1 MQSEKLVYARFF
13 CRTAFFC
20 LRVIKSTSFVLQDAK
35 HTAASDD
42 IKQAAKR
49 LWSLN
54 PDQLIAVGVNCL
66 HPSLVSPL
74 ITSIR
79 EANESGPPI
88 PTIAY
93 PNNGEHYD
101 TSIKWY
107 SQL

>member
-1 MQSEKLVYARFF
+1 MLYYYLTDLVQ
-13 CRTAFFC
+13 
-20 LRVIKSTSFVLQDAK
+20 LQDVK

-54 PDQLIAVGVNCL
+54 KEQLVAVGVNCL

-79 EANESGPPI
+79 EANESESPI

-93 PNNGEHYD
+93 PNNGEHFD
-101 TSIKWY
+101 TFKKWY
-107 SQL
+107 S